1 MSHMKSI
8 QFTEFQ
14 GPLSVVEV
22 GMPEVEVDGVVVKVE
37 ATGLCRSDWHGW
49 MGHDSDIKL
58 PHVPGHE
65 LAGVISSVGSGVTKF
80 AVGDRVTVPFVC
92 GCGKCEFCLRG
103 DAQVCPTQTQPGF
116 TGFGSFA
123 EYVALS
129 NADFNLVRIPDGVS
143 FATAAALGC
152 RFATAYRGLVK
163 RALVKSGEIVVVYG
177 CGGVGLS
184 AVMIAK
190 ALGASVY
197 AVDVNE
203 GALEMA
209 VSLGA
214 NVLNASKV
222 DPVSVMQEL
231 GGAHVAVDA
240 LGSEVTAGQS
250 VMSLRRRGRHLQLG
264 LLLTADGLTAM
275 PMARVIAWE
284 LDLLGS
290 HGMAARDYPEMLAM
304 VAAGDLDP
312 ARLVTREVGLAEGA
326 IALAEMGSG
335 SASGSSSA
343 GITIIKPGI

>member
-1 MSHMKSI
+1 
-8 QFTEFQ
+8 
-14 GPLSVVEV
+14 
-22 GMPEVEVDGVVVKVE
+22 MPEVEVDGVVVKVE

-80 AVGDRVTVPFVC
+80 VVGDRVTVPFVC

-209 VSLGA
+209 ASLGA

-222 DPVSVMQEL
+222 EPVSVMQEL

-250 VMSLRRRGRHLQLG
+250 VMSLCRRGRHLQLG

-304 VAAGDLDP
+304 VEAGDLDP

-326 IALAEMGSG
+326 IALAQMGK
-335 SASGSSSA
+335 SSSA
-343 GITIIKPGI
+343 GITMIKPGL

>member
-1 MSHMKSI
+1 
-8 QFTEFQ
+8 
-14 GPLSVVEV
+14 
-22 GMPEVEVDGVVVKVE
+22 MPEVEVDGVVVKVE

-80 AVGDRVTVPFVC
+80 VVGDRVTVPFVC

-209 VSLGA
+209 ASLGA

-222 DPVSVMQEL
+222 EPVSVMQEL

-250 VMSLRRRGRHLQLG
+250 VMSLRRLGRHLQLG
-264 LLLTADGLTAM
+264 LLLTTNGLTAM

-304 VAAGDLDP
+304 VEAGDLDP

-326 IALAEMGSG
+326 IALAQMGK
-335 SASGSSSA
+335 SSSA
-343 GITIIKPGI
+343 GITMIKPGL